1 MKKILIYIMLI
12 ILTLGIIFT
21 QGYVIR
27 DLRRSVDNA
36 TNNYKAAM
44 CQIDS
49 LNNRFIEYRIDIAN
63 LTYYGDSISA
73 KLKDAYRQIGIREKN
88 IKRLEYIASKAK
100 IKDSIFIKDTIFVKD
115 VDIDTTIT
123 NRWYSIGVSLD
134 YPNKIEVN
142 PTVLSEKYI
151 VSHSSKET
159 IDKPKR
165 FFLWRWFQR
174 KHNIIRVE
182 VVEENPYITNTQ
194 TKFIE
199 IVK

>member
-49 LNNRFIEYRIDIAN
+49 LNNRFVEYRIDIAN
-63 LTYYGDSISA
+63 LTYYGDSISV

-100 IKDSIFIKDTIFVKD
+100 IKDSIFIKDTIFVRD

-165 FFLWRWFQR
+165 FFLWRWFQK

-182 VVEENPYITNTQ
+182 VVEENPYIINTQ

>member
-44 CQIDS
+44 CHIDS
-49 LNNRFIEYRIDIAN
+49 LNNRFVEYRIDIAN

-73 KLKDAYRQIGIREKN
+73 KLNDAYRQIGIREKN